1 MRCAIA
7 FPMPRRNF
15 GNFVEEAGKPFPRQ
29 ESALVAVLVCST
41 ALLRYVK
48 RGWDDLK
55 LIY

>member
-1 MRCAIA
+1 VRCAIA